1 MEKQQF
7 IQKHKVFMEIY
18 MNIPKFQILLSLK
31 IKYV

>member
-1 MEKQQF
+1 MENNNLFK
-7 IQKHKVFMEIY
+7 KHKVFMEIY